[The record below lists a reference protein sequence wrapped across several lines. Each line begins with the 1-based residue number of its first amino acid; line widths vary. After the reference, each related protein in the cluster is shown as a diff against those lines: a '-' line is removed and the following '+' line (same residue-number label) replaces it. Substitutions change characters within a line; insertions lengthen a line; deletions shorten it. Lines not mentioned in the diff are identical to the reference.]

1 MSPSATSPPTVP
13 VIAMFVPSSVALITS
28 SAVIEAVRAILAEG
42 PVVSTVTLKALLAE
56 DPLLAASVD
65 VAVTA

>member
-1 MSPSATSPPTVP
+1 
-13 VIAMFVPSSVALITS
+13 MFVPSSVALITS